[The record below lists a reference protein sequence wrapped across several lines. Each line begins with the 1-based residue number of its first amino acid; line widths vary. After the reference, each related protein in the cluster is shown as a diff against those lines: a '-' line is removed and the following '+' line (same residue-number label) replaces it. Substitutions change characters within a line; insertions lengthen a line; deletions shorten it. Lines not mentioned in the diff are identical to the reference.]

1 MDANARATL
10 IGAMIAGI
18 VSIAGALL
26 ARYGKRDDTHT
37 ERQRLA
43 EERRQKDLDRLYDG
57 LRTTIAD
64 LQAEIKG
71 CEKRLE
77 AQDATIERLR
87 LANAD
92 LYGEKQQLS
101 IEVGRLQ
108 RRVAELEGKVG

>member
-26 ARYGKRDDTHT
+26 ARYGKRDDTFT

-64 LQAEIKG
+64 LQAEVKECESRLGQAEETIAKLRTENYDLRG
-71 CEKRLE
+71 DRAQLGNEVARLRARVADLEKRV
-77 AQDATIERLR
+77 D
-87 LANAD
+87 
-92 LYGEKQQLS
+92 
-101 IEVGRLQ
+101 
-108 RRVAELEGKVG
+108 